1 MCFFLVLGEVGTF
14 GQVHLVDKT
23 RHLSLIIS
31 VCVSQATSDFI
42 DQCQYKDIYI
52 YTCIYAWWFCAY
64 VCRFACSTWL
74 FVDRQTICLVHQP
87 PWIYILNPVVVIG

>member
-42 DQCQYKDIYI
+42 DQCQYKHI

-64 VCRFACSTWL
+64 VCGFVCSTWL
-74 FVDRQTICLVHQP
+74 FVDRQTIRLVHQP
-87 PWIYILNPVVVIG
+87 LWMYFKTL

>member
-52 YTCIYAWWFCAY
+52 HVYMLGGFVRMCVGLHVPRGFLLIDKQFAWF
-64 VCRFACSTWL
+64 
-74 FVDRQTICLVHQP
+74 INHP
-87 PWIYILNPVVVIG
+87 GYIF

>member
-52 YTCIYAWWFCAY
+52 YMY
-64 VCRFACSTWL
+64 
-74 FVDRQTICLVHQP
+74 ICLVV
-87 PWIYILNPVVVIG
+87 LCVCV